1 MTAFTVGVSRD
12 FLDAQD
18 RNVWGDICLDRLTEA
33 GHSWEYL
40 PRVVDAFAPED
51 LAPYDG
57 VIFAAPAVTASSFR
71 DGTPRPRVLARFGV
85 GYDTVDL
92 DGCTAHDVA
101 VTITPDGARRPV
113 ATAALTMLLA
123 VLGNVAVKDRLVRE
137 HRWAE
142 RDQHMGLGLSGIT
155 VGLIGVG
162 NTGSDL
168 VGLLAPFG
176 VRVLGHDPFCPPE
189 RARALHVELVSRE
202 ELAARSD
209 AVVVM
214 AALTPATRHLV
225 DDAFLATMRSTAVLI
240 NVARGP
246 IVDEIALVDALRAG
260 RIRAAGLDVFATE
273 PPTSGIELLPNVTLA
288 PHALAW
294 TSEMSRGNGGSCV
307 QAILDVAE
315 GRVPAH
321 VVNRDVLERPG
332 FQARLAAALP

>member
-1 MTAFTVGVSRD
+1 
-12 FLDAQD
+12 
-18 RNVWGDICLDRLTEA
+18 LTEA

-40 PRVVDAFAPED
+40 PRVVDAFTPED

-57 VIFAAPAVTASSFR
+57 VIFAAPAVTANSFR

-137 HRWAE
+137 RRWAE

-202 ELAARSD
+202 ELAAQSD